1 VKSLVEK
8 RYKDEPEVVTR
19 YREANR
25 SMGEE
30 FRRLGVGSL
39 AWQVQE
45 FRISGDDELL
55 RFISRPENAPLLEG
69 YFSTLA
75 PELASQLRA
84 AMARQSGKR
93 CLQTYDVVVR
103 HFRPF
108 SDGIHTH
115 FPLGRAATLRAT
127 KDQQR
132 WIEPSFPSNI
142 PAPSVATERT

>member
-1 VKSLVEK
+1 MALGIAKVLE
-8 RYKDEPEVVTR
+8 TR
-19 YREANR
+19 GVREANR

-45 FRISGDDELL
+45 FGISGDDELL

-84 AMARQSGKR
+84 AMARQTQAK
-93 CLQTYDVVVR
+93 
-103 HFRPF
+103 
-108 SDGIHTH
+108 I
-115 FPLGRAATLRAT
+115 
-127 KDQQR
+127 
-132 WIEPSFPSNI
+132 N
-142 PAPSVATERT
+142 